1 MKFTLLAF
9 AAVATAAVTGGSP
22 GGDGNDDCQATYTHC
37 MSSGRGE
44 VPCQCDLATCSG
56 EDSARIR
63 DYCAS
68 ATSGAATSPPTASS
82 YATPPQPYGTTGITS
97 PTNLPAGTPGTQP
110 AGQPPV
116 NAPEGSLDLGATC
129 SDDKQ
134 CRPGVQCWASN
145 AGLIR
150 RCGNFNAACTSNAQC
165 AYNTCNNG
173 LCNGFISPTANASV
187 TAGPTGTGFFPA
199 GNTSAPTSSIVPY
212 EGSAPMSSIMSGFVA
227 VFFGVVAWVL

>member
-1 MKFTLLAF
+1 MKFILLAL
-9 AAVATAAVTGGSP
+9 ASAVTAAVTGG
-22 GGDGNDDCQATYTHC
+22 DDCQTTYDHC
-37 MSSGRGE
+37 RSSGGSE
-44 VPCQCDLATCSG
+44 VSCQCDLATCSG

-68 ATSGAATSPPTASS
+68 ATSGAATSPPSASS
-82 YATPPQPYGTTGITS
+82 YTTPPQPYGPTGVTS
-97 PTNLPAGTPGTQP
+97 PTNIVTGTPGSQP
-110 AGQPPV
+110 SGQPPV

-150 RCGNFNAACTSNAQC
+150 RCGNFNAACKSNAQC

-173 LCNGFISPTANASV
+173 LCNGFISPSANASM
-187 TAGPTGTGFFPA
+187 TAEPTGTGFLPN
-199 GNTSAPTSSIVPY
+199 GTSAPTSSIVPY
-212 EGSAPMSSIMSGFVA
+212 EGAAPMSSIMSGFA
-227 VFFGVVAWVL
+227 AMFFGVIAWVL